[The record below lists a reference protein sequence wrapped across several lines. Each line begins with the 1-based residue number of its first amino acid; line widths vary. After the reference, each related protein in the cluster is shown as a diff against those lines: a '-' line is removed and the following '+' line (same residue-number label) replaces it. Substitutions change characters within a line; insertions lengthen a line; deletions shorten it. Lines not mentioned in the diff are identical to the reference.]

1 MTTLELSRDQ
11 ALEKSVVSKV
21 LVRLVP
27 FLAILYLFN
36 LMDRGNVSIAA
47 LTMKKD
53 LNFNDQVYGFGA
65 GIFFLGYFILE
76 VPSNLIMQRVG
87 ARKWIARIMMSWGAI
102 STCMMFVRN
111 PASFYTLRFML
122 GLAEAGFYPGI
133 LLYLTYWV
141 PGRARARI
149 LGRFLALN
157 GMLGLLGTP
166 LGLALMRMNGI
177 GGLTGWQ
184 WLFLIEGLPSVLL
197 AFVVLRILPDGP
209 NNVLWLTQE
218 EKTWI
223 TESLAAEERA
233 GQQVKHL
240 SFRVALSEPRIL
252 HLCLIFILTST
263 AGNAVGFF
271 GPELLKVRSGGAW
284 SDSLVIAMM
293 GIPGLI
299 GACVM
304 IFAAAHSDRTNS
316 RRQHVVIGYI
326 VASIGFLLCVYA
338 PTAGL
343 TVVALS
349 INVLGERG
357 AASSYW
363 ALTTNLMGAR
373 AAAGGIAFI
382 NSVGNLGGFIGPYLM
397 GALKTHTGGGFR
409 AGLFT
414 ATALFCAAAFA
425 AYLLR
430 RDGPGHPTPTEE
442 FVEETAAISQPEQ
455 HIP

>member
-1 MTTLELSRDQ
+1 MPAPDPSRSQELEN
-11 ALEKSVVSKV
+11 AVVSKV
-21 LVRLVP
+21 LLRLVP
-27 FLAILYLFN
+27 FLAVLYLFN

-53 LNFNDQVYGFGA
+53 LHFNDEVYGFGA
-65 GIFFLGYFILE
+65 GIFFLGYFLLE
-76 VPSNLIMQRVG
+76 VPSNIIMQRVG
-87 ARKWIARIMMSWGAI
+87 ARLWITRIMVSWGLV
-102 STCMMFVRN
+102 STAMMFVRT
-111 PASFYTLRFML
+111 PGSFYTLRFML

-141 PGRARARI
+141 PGKARARI

-157 GMLGLLGTP
+157 GMLGLIGTP
-166 LGLALMRMNGI
+166 LGIALMRMNGI
-177 GGLTGWQ
+177 GGLAGWQ
-184 WLFLIEGLPSVLL
+184 WLFLLEGFPSVLL
-197 AFVVLRILPDGP
+197 AFVVLKILPDGP
-209 NNVLWLTQE
+209 GDVSWLNE
-218 EKTWI
+218 SEKGWI
-223 TESLAAEERA
+223 RESLAEEERV

-252 HLCLIFILTST
+252 HLCLIFFLTAT

-271 GPELLKVRSGGAW
+271 GPELLKVRSGGQW
-284 SDSLVIAMM
+284 SESLVIAMM

-299 GACVM
+299 GALVM
-304 IFAAAHSDRTNS
+304 IFAAAHSDRTGS
-316 RRQHVVIGYI
+316 RRRHVLIGYI
-326 VASIGFLLCVYA
+326 VATFGFLVCVFA

-343 TVVALS
+343 TVLALS
-349 INVLGERG
+349 LNVLGERG

-382 NSVGNLGGFIGPYLM
+382 NSVGNLGGFVGPYLM
-397 GALKTHTGGGFR
+397 GALKTHTHGGFR
-409 AGLFT
+409 AGLYT
-414 ATALFCAAAFA
+414 ATGLYFTAAFA

-430 RDGPGHPTPTEE
+430 RDPPVQSVSEA
-442 FVEETAAISQPEQ
+442 FVEEAAAMSQPEQ